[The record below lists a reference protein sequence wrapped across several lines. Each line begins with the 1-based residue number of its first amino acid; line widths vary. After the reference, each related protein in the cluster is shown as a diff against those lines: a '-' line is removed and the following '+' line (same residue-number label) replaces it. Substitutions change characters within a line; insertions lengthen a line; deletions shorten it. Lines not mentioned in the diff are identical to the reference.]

1 MGSGAAGLAE
11 RDVEG
16 NCILE
21 SFRECGVGT
30 IYLHIY
36 VFFLTEICIV
46 FVRSSV

>member
-30 IYLHIY
+30 IYLHIGKSGGKRHTLL
-36 VFFLTEICIV
+36 FL
-46 FVRSSV
+46 